1 MPARQLLLRREAGN
15 TSAKLPTETAV
26 SNAPEDPTAGSTNVP
41 EVLVEHVDGM
51 AIITINRPEA
61 RNAVN
66 RAVSYGVCAALD
78 ELEARDDLR
87 VGILTG
93 AGGTFCSGMDLK
105 AFLRGEAIR
114 VEGRGL
120 LGLVFDPPG
129 KPLIAAVEGY
139 ALAGGFEA
147 MLACDLAVAARDA
160 QFGIPE
166 AKRGLA
172 AAAGGLLRLPRLI
185 PARIALEMA
194 LTGDFV
200 GAERLAALGLI
211 NTLTEPGDALA
222 EAKRLAARI
231 IANAPL
237 SVAASKRVM
246 TEQRDWPLHE
256 QFERQAAITAPVL
269 ASEDAREGAR
279 AFAEK
284 REPHWR
290 GR

>member
-1 MPARQLLLRREAGN
+1 MSEILVEYEAG
-15 TSAKLPTETAV
+15 
-26 SNAPEDPTAGSTNVP
+26 
-41 EVLVEHVDGM
+41 LV
-51 AIITINRPEA
+51 IITINRPEA

-66 RAVSYGVCAALD
+66 RAVSVGVCAAVD
-78 ELEARDDLR
+78 ELDARDDLR

-105 AFLRGEAIR
+105 AFLRGEVIR

-120 LGLVFDPPG
+120 MGIVMTPPR

-147 MLACDLAVAARDA
+147 MLACDLTVAARNA

-166 AKRGLA
+166 VKRGLA
-172 AAAGGLLRLPRLI
+172 AGAGGLLRLPRLI
-185 PARIALEMA
+185 PPRIAMEMA
-194 LTGDFV
+194 LTGDPIS
-200 GAERLAALGLI
+200 AERAAEIGLVNI
-211 NTLTEPGDALA
+211 LTEPGAALA

-246 TEQRDWPLHE
+246 VEQRDWPMAE
-256 QFERQAAITAPVL
+256 MFARQQEITGPVL
-269 ASEDAREGAR
+269 ASADAREGAA

-284 REPHWR
+284 RKANWQ

>member
-1 MPARQLLLRREAGN
+1 MSEILVEYEAG
-15 TSAKLPTETAV
+15 
-26 SNAPEDPTAGSTNVP
+26 
-41 EVLVEHVDGM
+41 LV
-51 AIITINRPEA
+51 IITINRPEA

-66 RAVSYGVCAALD
+66 RAVSVGVCAAVD
-78 ELEARDDLR
+78 ELDARDDLR

-105 AFLRGEAIR
+105 AFLRGEVIR
-114 VEGRGL
+114 VDGRGL
-120 LGLVFDPPG
+120 MGIVMTPPR

-147 MLACDLAVAARDA
+147 MLACDLTVAARNA

-166 AKRGLA
+166 VKRGLA
-172 AAAGGLLRLPRLI
+172 AGAGGLLRLPRLI
-185 PARIALEMA
+185 PPRIAMEMA
-194 LTGDFV
+194 LTGDPIS
-200 GAERLAALGLI
+200 AERAAEIGLVNI
-211 NTLTEPGDALA
+211 LTEPGAALA

-246 TEQRDWPLHE
+246 VEQRDWPMAE
-256 QFERQAAITAPVL
+256 MFARQQEITGPVL
-269 ASEDAREGAR
+269 ASADAREGAA

-284 REPHWR
+284 RKANWQ